1 MNDFSDLMIKMI
13 ITNRLFELNE
23 EINKQ
28 NIKMNILKEKELYKP
43 IPHNIILCSKCLT
56 CSKLY
61 YGYRNKKRL
70 MQHCDSLNHK
80 YC

>member
-1 MNDFSDLMIKMI
+1 MTDFSDIMIKLI
-13 ITNRLFELNE
+13 ITNRLFELND

-28 NIKMNILKEKELYKP
+28 NIKMDIQKVNELYKP
-43 IPHNIILCSKCLT
+43 IPHNIILSSKCLT
-56 CSKLY
+56 CYKLY